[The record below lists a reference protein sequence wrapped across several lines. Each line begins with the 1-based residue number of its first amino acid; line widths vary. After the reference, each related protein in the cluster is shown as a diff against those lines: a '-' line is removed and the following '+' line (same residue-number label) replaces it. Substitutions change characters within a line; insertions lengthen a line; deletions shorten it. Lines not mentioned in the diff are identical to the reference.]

1 MDRLL
6 IFVFHLNS
14 MNLLDEFLLHK
25 GNYNFTNFHWNQM
38 KNKKVFNDLSIKG
51 RWIRPLY
58 EILRIFSIWFYG
70 VLKYKYFKSSLNN
83 YNIWIEIL
91 SELPLFFIVLTY
103 YSLHHYLGYEEITSI
118 IEDFFMWSSHPIW
131 WAIFCNSSGT
141 DRNIHRILSMEK

>member
-6 IFVFHLNS
+6 NVSLHKLFVFHLNS
-14 MNLLDEFLLHK
+14 MNLLDEVLLHI

-103 YSLHHYLGYEEITSI
+103 YSLHHYLCYEEITSI
-118 IEDFFMWSSHPIW
+118 IEDFFSVIIASYMMSH
-131 WAIFCNSSGT
+131 F
-141 DRNIHRILSMEK
+141 L